1 MLSFNKLKAST
12 LNVLESAH
20 FMLHGCF
27 LHPASSIE
35 KVIGFLHAL
44 DENAHSTG
52 ERTR

>member
-1 MLSFNKLKAST
+1 MPSFRNSKAST

-20 FMLHGCF
+20 FVRHGCF
-27 LHPASSIE
+27 SHPASSIE

-44 DENAHSTG
+44 DENAHTTG